1 MRPLYTQEEFNSAKS
16 QDKLPCECYNCS
28 STFLL
33 KKKRIKD
40 VLNPNT
46 IDKGMFCSLSCN
58 GEYNRKRTFVKC
70 LTCNNEI
77 EKHNCNIIKNKNTF
91 CSNSC
96 SAIYNNKHKTWGSNR
111 SKLEIW
117 LEEQLTQLY
126 PDLPIDFNK
135 TSAIGSELDIYIPSL
150 NLAFEIN
157 GIFHYE
163 PIFGLDKL
171 TKTKNNDEN
180 KFKICHE
187 KNISLCVINT
197 SLETYFKPIK
207 SLKYLNIITEIINN
221 NLS

>member
-1 MRPLYTQEEFNSAKS
+1 MKPLYTKKDFDSAKS
-16 QDKLPCECYNCS
+16 QDKLPCECYNCK
-28 STFLL
+28 STFFL

-46 IDKGMFCSLSCN
+46 LDKGMFCSLSCN

-70 LTCNNEI
+70 LTCDTEI
-77 EKHNCNIIKNKNTF
+77 EKHDCNIIKNKHTF

-117 LEEQLTQLY
+117 LEEELIKLY
-126 PDLPIDFNK
+126 PNLSFNFNK
-135 TSAIGSELDIYIPSL
+135 NSDIGAELDIYIPSL
-150 NLAFEIN
+150 KLAFEIN

-163 PIFGLDKL
+163 PIFGINKL
-171 TKTKNNDEN
+171 TKTKYNDEN

-197 SLETYFKPIK
+197 SQETYFKPIK
-207 SLKYLNIITEIINN
+207 SLKYLKIITDIIND
-221 NLS
+221 NL